1 MKKLCFTLLCFT
13 IEPRL
18 HRHEIER
25 PNDIIIPLSNIAATA
40 NVYLS
45 YYYLENKA
53 ILAWNESAGCV
64 FDILQQKQS
73 SIFSSYKAKIL
84 LISSEWNFLSI
95 CLVEAIHYENMFTLS
110 RHVLQLRR
118 FGNKIQKDNMKTIP

>member
-1 MKKLCFTLLCFT
+1 MKKLCFTLLCIS

-25 PNDIIIPLSNIAATA
+25 PNDSIITLSNIAATA

-53 ILAWNESAGCV
+53 ILA
-64 FDILQQKQS
+64 
-73 SIFSSYKAKIL
+73 
-84 LISSEWNFLSI
+84 
-95 CLVEAIHYENMFTLS
+95 
-110 RHVLQLRR
+110 
-118 FGNKIQKDNMKTIP
+118 

>member
-1 MKKLCFTLLCFT
+1 MMKLCFTWSSFN
-13 IEPRL
+13 IKPRL

-53 ILAWNESAGCV
+53 ILAWNESTGCV
-64 FDILQQKQS
+64 FDILEQKQS
-73 SIFSSYKAKIL
+73 FTFTSYTAKIW
-84 LISSEWNFLSI
+84 LISSEWNFLLI

-110 RHVLQLRR
+110 RHVLQLRS
-118 FGNKIQKDNMKTIP
+118 FQNKIQKDNVKMIH